1 MRPRCAHAPSARA
14 SPAASVCQVEMLSS
28 ELALG
33 LLAAADR
40 FGVGRLGTLCAF
52 KLEEA
57 LDVDNVCVVSWDPR
71 SGIRD
76 PGSES

>member
-1 MRPRCAHAPSARA
+1 
-14 SPAASVCQVEMLSS
+14 MLSS

-40 FGVGRLGTLCAF
+40 FGVCRLGTLCAF

-57 LDVDNVCVVSWDPR
+57 LDVDNVCVVSR
-71 SGIRD
+71 IRD
-76 PGSES
+76 PGSEIRDPRAEVAPEIAPYYAVRS